1 VYFFLQAPPTRPQ
14 AEVILDEVDQM
25 VEAESLGYDSVWLT
39 EHHYA
44 DYGLSSAPSV
54 LLTALASRTQRIRL
68 GIAVYV
74 MPFHHPLRLAEET
87 ATIDI
92 LSHGRLTVGLGRGNR
107 PLEYFGHGVLRE
119 HSRTR
124 MEEGVDILL
133 QAWTRETVNYAGLH
147 WNIKDIPV
155 YPKPLTRPHPPI
167 AVAVTSPESIDWA
180 ARKGFAML
188 SSGLSN
194 PLAANLAT
202 RQAYVEGLERH
213 GHSPETIDALLRRWV
228 VTKHVYVAPT
238 DAEAAAEAYEPERWY
253 RDSYVRSIR
262 ADGIEGLHE
271 SVYRESA
278 RAVERMSKFDYE
290 ALLRDSLLVGSPETV
305 IRKLG
310 EMERAGVG
318 EVACWMNFG
327 GVPPERV
334 RRSMRLFADEVM
346 PVFRRQPR
354 AEEQPEMTTSSSRG

>member
-1 VYFFLQAPPTRPQ
+1 MYFFLQAPPSRAQ
-14 AEVILDEVDQM
+14 ADVIVDEVDQM
-25 VEAESLGYDSVWLT
+25 VLAEALGYDSVWLT

-54 LLTALASRTQRIRL
+54 LLTALASRTDRVKL

-74 MPFHHPLRLAEET
+74 IPFHHPLRLAEET

-107 PLEYFGHGVLRE
+107 PLEFFGHGVLRE

-124 MEEGVDILL
+124 MEEAVDILL
-133 QAWTRETVNYAGLH
+133 QAWTRDKVNYAGQH
-147 WNIKDIPV
+147 WNVKDIPV
-155 YPKPLTRPHPPI
+155 YPKPVTKPHPPV
-167 AVAVTSPESIDWA
+167 AVAVSSPESIDWA
-180 ARKGFAML
+180 ARHGFAML

-194 PLAANLAT
+194 PLSSNLAT
-202 RQAYVEGLERH
+202 RQAYVDGLTRH
-213 GHSPETIDALLRRWV
+213 GHSPGTIETLLERWV

-238 DAEAAAEAYEPERWY
+238 DAEAAEEAREPERWY

-262 ADGIEGLHE
+262 ADEIEGLHE
-271 SVYRESA
+271 SVYRESD
-278 RAVERMSKFDYE
+278 RAVQRMSKFDYD

-305 IRKLG
+305 IRKLAD
-310 EMERAGVG
+310 MERAGVG

-327 GVPPERV
+327 GLPPEKV
-334 RRSMRLFADEVM
+334 RRSMRLFAEEIM
-346 PVFRRQPR
+346 PAFRTPAPVGGRESTAR
-354 AEEQPEMTTSSSRG
+354 SAS